1 MGRFRAAGGG
11 SQIGPVASLMRFDAQ
26 YYSRIVENGYSYSPM
41 HGSNVA
47 FFPAYPLVARVL
59 RGRLGIPSSTALL
72 IVANG
77 CLAGA
82 MFVFARYL
90 GIRRQPKGDA
100 NCRGDAGSPSPP
112 ATFLSAPQ
120 SDARRARSSAHALW
134 ALALLPTTFFF
145 RMPYSEALF
154 LFVALVALYAIERR
168 MGTALDGRR
177 RRPRHGRSAGRCRTP
192 SSLRVVRNQALPFG
206 GRLSAIGTGAMAPQ
220 PSMARNLGIPL
231 GCWGLLAYM
240 IFQFAR
246 FGDAL
251 AFAKTQAYFR
261 ERRNEGPV
269 EKVLSLV
276 SWEPIWSVYEPD
288 TPAYFGGFSNGEWAH
303 SMRFFN
309 PIFFCGTAALIAIGA
324 WKRWLNT
331 YEILFAAGL
340 LAIPYFSRAYEMCME
355 SHGRF
360 AAVVVPVYIV
370 IGELLACLPRWLAVV
385 FLTASHLGLGFL
397 HLGATQPV
405 TLFFRCKLAG

>member
-1 MGRFRAAGGG
+1 MIAGQARVRVSCARRSGRFCARRSATWPAHLRWAVAHGSLRAAGGG

-120 SDARRARSSAHALW
+120 SDAQRARSSAHALW

-154 LFVALVALYAIERR
+154 LFVALVALYAIERQWALPWTVAVV
-168 MGTALDGRR
+168 GLATAV
-177 RRPRHGRSAGRCRTP
+177 RPVGVA
-192 SSLRVVRNQALPFG
+192 LLLPFG
-206 GRLSAIGTGAMAPQ
+206 WFVIKRCHSAA
-220 PSMARNLGIPL
+220 
-231 GCWGLLAYM
+231 GCP
-240 IFQFAR
+240 R
-246 FGDAL
+246 SE
-251 AFAKTQAYFR
+251 R
-261 ERRNEGPV
+261 ERWRP
-269 EKVLSLV
+269 
-276 SWEPIWSVYEPD
+276 
-288 TPAYFGGFSNGEWAH
+288 
-303 SMRFFN
+303 
-309 PIFFCGTAALIAIGA
+309 
-324 WKRWLNT
+324 
-331 YEILFAAGL
+331 
-340 LAIPYFSRAYEMCME
+340 SR
-355 SHGRF
+355 
-360 AAVVVPVYIV
+360 
-370 IGELLACLPRWLAVV
+370 RWLAIW
-385 FLTASHLGLGFL
+385 ASLW
-397 HLGATQPV
+397 A
-405 TLFFRCKLAG
+405 AGGCWPT